1 MLDGCCGST
10 DAALKSY
17 ISISDLYCQ
26 YVLSVLYNTY
36 WYTIG
41 VKTVLTED
49 LVLCT
54 VQDAVGEGSLLS
66 PALCTEAL
74 STQLVHS

>member
-1 MLDGCCGST
+1 MGVVDPRT
-10 DAALKSY
+10 QLKSY

-49 LVLCT
+49 LVLC
-54 VQDAVGEGSLLS
+54 
-66 PALCTEAL
+66 
-74 STQLVHS
+74 